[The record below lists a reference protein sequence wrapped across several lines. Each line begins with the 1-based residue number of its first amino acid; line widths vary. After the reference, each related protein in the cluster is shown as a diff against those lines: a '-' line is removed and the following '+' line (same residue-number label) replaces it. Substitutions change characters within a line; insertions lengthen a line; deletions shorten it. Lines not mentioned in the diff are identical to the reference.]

1 MFSSPQVLL
10 VDDDPDITLALS
22 DYLRQEGFD
31 VEVAETGNAALHKG
45 KTQPFDVVLL
55 DVGLP
60 DRDGIEVLVEL
71 SQHKPQLPIILLTA
85 VSSLRDTTPPDTL
98 NKAYAYLTKP
108 YRREEIKD
116 VLSRAVMRS
125 REIVKETNTEACD
138 PPMSDLAPLSPS
150 IPQSTQ
156 TKNGEEPG
164 SHFQP
169 TLEEFQRLAEYV
181 QLMQF
186 VFEHVPEDIL
196 VADSHKRF
204 RYANQAACR
213 SLGYTKEE
221 LQGLRIPDI
230 APHHENQRY
239 QEHLKSLREGKT
251 LSYHTTHRTKHGQD
265 LPMNISIYLF
275 KFQGQEFT
283 CAITTLSQ
291 KTARSS

>member
-1 MFSSPQVLL
+1 MAPNPRVLL

-22 DYLRQEGFD
+22 DYLHQEGFE

-45 KTQPFDVVLL
+45 KLQSFDVVLL

-71 SQHKPQLPIILLTA
+71 SQQKPQLPIILLTA
-85 VSSLRDTTPPDTL
+85 FSSLRDTTPPGTL

-108 YRREEIKD
+108 YRREEVKD
-116 VLSRAVMRS
+116 VLSRSIIHS
-125 REIVKETNTEACD
+125 RNMVKETKAEA
-138 PPMSDLAPLSPS
+138 SDSAPLSPS
-150 IPQSTQ
+150 LPQSTQ
-156 TKNGEEPG
+156 TEDGEETS

-169 TLEEFQRLAEYV
+169 TLEEYQRLAEYV

-186 VFEHVPEDIL
+186 AFDHVPEDIL
-196 VADSHKRF
+196 VADSNKCF
-204 RYANQAACR
+204 RYANQAACQ

-221 LQGLRIPDI
+221 LQTLRIPDI

-239 QEHLKSLREGKT
+239 QEHLRELRKGKP
-251 LSYHTTHRTKHGQD
+251 LSYHTTHRTKLGYEFP
-265 LPMNISIYLF
+265 LNISIYLLN
-275 KFQGQEFT
+275 FQGKEFT

-291 KTARSS
+291 KTAG